1 MARSDY
7 SRSEEWTRAEET
19 MQRVLGFRINIL
31 PGAVERKGTPAEFK
45 HPDGYQVQHFDL
57 DNKPK
62 AVRPASKESWDLWC
76 ELVRYRIEHDGA
88 CKMAWDLYAAAT
100 GVTVESFNG
109 MPPGTPVDHVRD
121 VREDMIK
128 NVRATERERDRARAQ
143 LNAAGLCY
151 GCASPSRETHNMV
164 CQVCG
169 TDYSAKEDDSA
180 AGPA

>member
-1 MARSDY
+1 
-7 SRSEEWTRAEET
+7 

-62 AVRPASKESWDLWC
+62 AVRPASKETWDLWC

-100 GVTVESFNG
+100 GVTVQSFNG
-109 MPPGTPVDHVRD
+109 MPAGEPVEHV
-121 VREDMIK
+121 K
-128 NVRATERERDRARAQ
+128 AERERLITMVR
-143 LNAAGLCY
+143 NMEPIWEAAHQV
-151 GCASPSRETHNMV
+151 RESDGSYTTEIAGV
-164 CQVCG
+164 VI
-169 TDYSAKEDDSA
+169 SKAKEVG
-180 AGPA
+180 AGGARTT